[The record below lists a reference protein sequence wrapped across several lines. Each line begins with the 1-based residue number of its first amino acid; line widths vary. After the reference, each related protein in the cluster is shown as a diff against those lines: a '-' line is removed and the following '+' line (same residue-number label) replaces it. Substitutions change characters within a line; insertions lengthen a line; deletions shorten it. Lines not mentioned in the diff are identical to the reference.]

1 MRGPCCRHQKDRV
14 QHPND
19 QQQRLSLS
27 AARWKETEGTAID
40 IARQARVVSVSAR
53 IGPHALSLSAC
64 IGPARIGISRPLSL
78 GPRPLR
84 RTTEDHEFIG
94 SDIDQSTQ
102 LVINYKHHRIGSSLP
117 SPNISRGWK
126 GDHSG
131 LIHHHLLDHSTLER
145 IHKTIT
151 L

>member
-1 MRGPCCRHQKDRV
+1 MCSVQAHQKDRV

-53 IGPHALSLSAC
+53 IGPHPLSLSAC

-78 GPRPLR
+78 GLRPLR

-102 LVINYKHHRIGSSLP
+102 LGN
-117 SPNISRGWK
+117 
-126 GDHSG
+126 
-131 LIHHHLLDHSTLER
+131 
-145 IHKTIT
+145 
-151 L
+151 

>member
-1 MRGPCCRHQKDRV
+1 MCSVQAHQKDRV

-19 QQQRLSLS
+19 QQQRLSTS

-53 IGPHALSLSAC
+53 IGPHPLSLSAC

-102 LVINYKHHRIGSSLP
+102 LGNKL
-117 SPNISRGWK
+117 
-126 GDHSG
+126 
-131 LIHHHLLDHSTLER
+131 
-145 IHKTIT
+145 
-151 L
+151 